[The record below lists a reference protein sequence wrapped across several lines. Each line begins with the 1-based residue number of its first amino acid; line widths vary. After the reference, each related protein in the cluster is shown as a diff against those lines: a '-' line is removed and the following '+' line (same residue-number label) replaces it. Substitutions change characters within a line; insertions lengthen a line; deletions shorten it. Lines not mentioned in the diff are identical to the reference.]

1 MNFDEYF
8 FPIYIQINIPKAGGK
23 VAPAPFVIVGAE
35 VGAATALAFSRI
47 HPELVHQESDI
58 NRSSLSVSRIKY

>member
-1 MNFDEYF
+1 MFYTTLNVQEILRNVLSPLSI
-8 FPIYIQINIPKAGGK
+8 PILLKAGGK

-47 HPELVHQESDI
+47 HPELVHQESVENI
-58 NRSSLSVSRIKY
+58 L